1 MIESTLLCYKLYVIV
16 LKDLGFHLNTYD
28 MYVVNK
34 YINGKQCTI
43 YWCVDD
49 NKVSPGENVILNDI
63 INRVEGIFQVLT
75 SSKGNAHTFLV
86 MKKRYLKNKRVSIN
100 MNEYISGAVQD
111 FGEDFLQMVMSP
123 EARWMFT
130 VGKVRE
136 IKGRMLYI
144 LHSVV
149 MKLLCILHRVQPY

>member
-1 MIESTLLCYKLYVIV
+1 MIV

-28 MYVVNK
+28 MYVANK

-49 NKVSPGENVILNDI
+49 NKVSPGEKVILNDI

-86 MKKRYLKNKRVSIN
+86 MKKRYLKNKRI
-100 MNEYISGAVQD
+100 
-111 FGEDFLQMVMSP
+111 
-123 EARWMFT
+123 
-130 VGKVRE
+130 
-136 IKGRMLYI
+136 
-144 LHSVV
+144 
-149 MKLLCILHRVQPY
+149 